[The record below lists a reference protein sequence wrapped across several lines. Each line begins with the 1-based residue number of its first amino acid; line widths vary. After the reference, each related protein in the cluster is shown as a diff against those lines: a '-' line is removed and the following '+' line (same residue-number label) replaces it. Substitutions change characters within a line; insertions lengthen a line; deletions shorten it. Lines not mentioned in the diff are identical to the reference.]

1 MKLKILGSQGALPKR
16 GMYSSSQILNIKN
29 KHILIDCPEGIQ
41 FQLKNFRIK
50 FSKIDFILISHAHGD
65 HYFGL
70 IGLISTYSLLR
81 RKNKLT
87 VFCPRVVSEIINTQM
102 KISSMFLSYELEVI
116 ELKSNDPEKIYE
128 SNDFSVSTIPL
139 KHSIYCNG
147 FLFQEKNNKRKLNVD
162 LAMKLNINKVYYNKL
177 TKGENVFNEK
187 GDEIDYREVTSKGL
201 KNKSYAYCS
210 DTTYYPSIIE
220 KISNVDVLYHEST
233 FLEKDREKAKLT
245 MHSTAMDAAKIA
257 RDAQV
262 NKLIIGHFS
271 SRYENLDLFVNEVKQ
286 IFQNVE
292 LAFDGKDIDI

>member
-102 KISSMFLSYELEVI
+102 KISSMFLSYELEII
-116 ELKSNDPEKIYE
+116 ELNSNDSEKIYE

-147 FLFQEKNNKRKLNVD
+147 FLFQEKNNKRKLNID

-187 GDEIDYREVTSKGL
+187 GDEINYREVTSKGL

-220 KISNVDVLYHEST
+220 KISHVDLLYHEST

>member
-16 GMYSSSQILNIKN
+16 RMYSSSQILNIKN

-102 KISSMFLSYELEVI
+102 KISSMFLSYELEII
-116 ELKSNDPEKIYE
+116 ELNSNDSEKIYE

-147 FLFQEKNNKRKLNVD
+147 FHFQEKNNKRKLNID
-162 LAMKLNINKVYYNKL
+162 LAMKLNINKIYYNKL
-177 TKGENVFNEK
+177 TKGENVINEN
-187 GDEIDYREVTSKGL
+187 GDEINYRKVTSKGL

-210 DTTYYPSIIE
+210 DTTYYTSIIE
-220 KISNVDVLYHEST
+220 KISHVDLLYHEST

>member
-1 MKLKILGSQGALPKR
+1 M
-16 GMYSSSQILNIKN
+16 
-29 KHILIDCPEGIQ
+29 IDCPEGIQ

-87 VFCPRVVSEIINTQM
+87 VFCPRVVSEIVNTQM
-102 KISSMFLSYELEVI
+102 KISSMFLSYELEII
-116 ELKSNDPEKIYE
+116 ELNSNDSEKIYE
-128 SNDFSVSTIPL
+128 SNDFSISTIPL

-147 FLFQEKNNKRKLNVD
+147 FLFQEKNNKRKLNID
-162 LAMKLNINKVYYNKL
+162 LATKLNINKIYYNKL
-177 TKGENVFNEK
+177 TKGENVFNEN
-187 GDEIDYREVTSKGL
+187 GDEINYREVTSKGS

-220 KISNVDVLYHEST
+220 KISHVDLLYHEST

>member
-1 MKLKILGSQGALPKR
+1 MKLKILGSQGALPRR
-16 GMYSSSQILNIKN
+16 GMYSSSQILTIKN

-87 VFCPRVVSEIINTQM
+87 VFCPRVVSEIINAQM
-102 KISSMFLSYELEVI
+102 KISSMFLSYELEII
-116 ELKSNDPEKIYE
+116 ELNSNDSEKIYE
-128 SNDFSVSTIPL
+128 SNDFSISTIPL

-147 FLFQEKNNKRKLNVD
+147 FLFREKNNKRKLNID
-162 LAMKLNINKVYYNKL
+162 LAMKLNINKIYFNKL
-177 TKGENVFNEK
+177 TKGENVFNEN
-187 GDEIDYREVTSKGL
+187 GDEINFREVTSKGL

-210 DTTYYPSIIE
+210 DTTYYPNIIE
-220 KISNVDVLYHEST
+220 KISHVDLLYHEST

>member
-16 GMYSSSQILNIKN
+16 GMYSSSQILTIKN

-87 VFCPRVVSEIINTQM
+87 VFCPRVVSEIVNTQM
-102 KISSMFLSYELEVI
+102 KISSMFLSYELEII
-116 ELKSNDPEKIYE
+116 ELNSNDSEKIYE

-147 FLFQEKNNKRKLNVD
+147 FLFQEKNNKRKLNID
-162 LAMKLNINKVYYNKL
+162 LAMKLNINKIYYNKL
-177 TKGENVFNEK
+177 TKGENVINEN
-187 GDEIDYREVTSKGL
+187 GDEINYRKVTSKGL

-210 DTTYYPSIIE
+210 DTTYYTSIIE
-220 KISNVDVLYHEST
+220 KISHVDLLYHEST

>member
-1 MKLKILGSQGALPKR
+1 LKLKILGSQGALPKR

-87 VFCPRVVSEIINTQM
+87 VFCPEVVSKVIHSQI

-116 ELKSNDPEKIYE
+116 ELKSNDSEKIYE

-187 GDEIDYREVTSKGL
+187 GEEIDYREVTSKGL

-210 DTTYYPSIIE
+210 DTTYNPSVIE
-220 KISNVDVLYHEST
+220 NISNVDVLYHEST

-271 SRYENLDLFVNEVKQ
+271 SRYENLDLFVNEVKEV
-286 IFQNVE
+286 FQNIE

>member
-16 GMYSSSQILNIKN
+16 GMYSTSQILNIKN
-29 KHILIDCPEGIQ
+29 KYILIDCPEGVQ

-81 RKNKLT
+81 RKNKLKL
-87 VFCPRVVSEIINTQM
+87 FCPIVVSENINAQM
-102 KISSMFLSYELEVI
+102 KISSMFLSYELEII
-116 ELKSNDPEKIYE
+116 ELNSKKSVKIYE
-128 SNDFSVSTIPL
+128 SNDFSIFTIPL
-139 KHSIYCNG
+139 RHSIYSNG
-147 FLFQEKNNKRKLNVD
+147 FLFQEKNNKRKLNLD
-162 LAMKLNINKVYYNKL
+162 LAQKLNINKVYYNKL

-187 GDEIDYREVTSKGL
+187 GEEIDYREVTSEGL
-201 KNKSYAYCS
+201 KNKSYAFCS
-210 DTTYYPSIIE
+210 DTRYFPNIIK
-220 KISNVDVLYHEST
+220 KISNVDLLYHEST

-245 MHSTAMDAAKIA
+245 WHSTAKDAAKIA
-257 RDAQV
+257 RDAKV
-262 NKLIIGHFS
+262 DKLIIGHFS
-271 SRYENLDLFVNEVKQ
+271 SRYENLDLFINEVKQ

>member
-147 FLFQEKNNKRKLNVD
+147 FLFQEKNNKRKLNVE
-162 LAMKLNINKVYYNKL
+162 LAIKLNINKVYYNKL

-220 KISNVDVLYHEST
+220 KITNVDVLYHEST
-233 FLEKDREKAKLT
+233 FLEKDKEKAKLT

-262 NKLIIGHFS
+262 NKLILGHFS

-286 IFQNVE
+286 IFQNIE

>member
-1 MKLKILGSQGALPKR
+1 MKLKILGSQGALPRR
-16 GMYSSSQILNIKN
+16 GMYSSSQILTIKN

-87 VFCPRVVSEIINTQM
+87 VFCPRVVSETVNTQM
-102 KISSMFLSYELEVI
+102 KISSMFLSYELEII
-116 ELKSNDPEKIYE
+116 ELNSNDSEIIYE
-128 SNDFSVSTIPL
+128 SNDFSISTIPL

-147 FLFQEKNNKRKLNVD
+147 FLFREKNNKRKLNID
-162 LAMKLNINKVYYNKL
+162 LAMKLNINKIYYNKL
-177 TKGENVFNEK
+177 TKGENVFNEN
-187 GDEIDYREVTSKGL
+187 GDEINYREVTSKGS

-210 DTTYYPSIIE
+210 DTTYYTSIIE
-220 KISNVDVLYHEST
+220 KISHVDLLYHEST

-271 SRYENLDLFVNEVKQ
+271 SRYENLDLFINEVEQ

>member
-87 VFCPRVVSEIINTQM
+87 VFCPRVVSEIINTQI

-177 TKGENVFNEK
+177 TKGENVFNDK
-187 GDEIDYREVTSKGL
+187 GDEIDYRKVTSKGL

-220 KISNVDVLYHEST
+220 KITNVDVLYHEST
-233 FLEKDREKAKLT
+233 FLEKDKEKAKLT

-262 NKLIIGHFS
+262 NKLILGHFS

-286 IFQNVE
+286 IFQNIE

>member
-16 GMYSSSQILNIKN
+16 GMYSSSQILTIKN

-87 VFCPRVVSEIINTQM
+87 VFCPRVVSEIVNTQM
-102 KISSMFLSYELEVI
+102 KISSMFLSYELEII
-116 ELKSNDPEKIYE
+116 ELNSNDSEKIYE

-147 FLFQEKNNKRKLNVD
+147 FLFREKNNKRKLNID

-177 TKGENVFNEK
+177 TNGENVFNEK
-187 GDEIDYREVTSKGL
+187 GDEINYREVTSKGL

-220 KISNVDVLYHEST
+220 KISHVDLLYHEST
-233 FLEKDREKAKLT
+233 FLEKDRKKAKLT

>member
-177 TKGENVFNEK
+177 TKGENVFNDK
-187 GDEIDYREVTSKGL
+187 GDEIDYRKVTSKGL

-220 KISNVDVLYHEST
+220 KITNVDVLYHEST
-233 FLEKDREKAKLT
+233 FLEKDKEKAKLT

-262 NKLIIGHFS
+262 NKLILGHFS
-271 SRYENLDLFVNEVKQ
+271 SRYGNLDLFVNEVKQ
-286 IFQNVE
+286 IFQNIE

>member
-1 MKLKILGSQGALPKR
+1 LKLKILGSQGALPKR

-162 LAMKLNINKVYYNKL
+162 LAMKLNINKVYFNKL

-187 GDEIDYREVTSKGL
+187 GDEIDYREVTLKGL

-220 KISNVDVLYHEST
+220 KITNVDVLYHEST
-233 FLEKDREKAKLT
+233 FLEKDKEKAKLT

-262 NKLIIGHFS
+262 NKLILGHFS

-286 IFQNVE
+286 IFQNIE

>member
-1 MKLKILGSQGALPKR
+1 
-16 GMYSSSQILNIKN
+16 MYSSSQILYIKN
-29 KHILIDCPEGIQ
+29 KYILIDCPEGIQ

-102 KISSMFLSYELEVI
+102 KISSMFLSYELEII
-116 ELKSNDPEKIYE
+116 ELNSNDSEKIYE

-147 FLFQEKNNKRKLNVD
+147 FLFQEKNNKRKLNID

-187 GDEIDYREVTSKGL
+187 GDEINYREVTSKGL

-210 DTTYYPSIIE
+210 DTTYYTGIIE
-220 KISNVDVLYHEST
+220 KISHVDLLYHEST

>member
-1 MKLKILGSQGALPKR
+1 LKLKILGSQGALPKR

-147 FLFQEKNNKRKLNVD
+147 FLFQEKNNKRKLNVE
-162 LAMKLNINKVYYNKL
+162 LAIKLNINKVYYNKL

-220 KISNVDVLYHEST
+220 KITNVDVLYHEST
-233 FLEKDREKAKLT
+233 FLEKDKEKAKLT

-262 NKLIIGHFS
+262 NKLILGHFS

-286 IFQNVE
+286 IFQNIE

>member
-1 MKLKILGSQGALPKR
+1 LKLKILGSQGALPRR

-41 FQLKNFRIK
+41 FQLKSFRIK

-81 RKNKLT
+81 RKNKLS
-87 VFCPRVVSEIINTQM
+87 VFCPRVVSEILNTQM
-102 KISSMFLSYELEVI
+102 KISSMFISYELEII
-116 ELKSNDPEKIYE
+116 ELNSNDSEKIYE
-128 SNDFSVSTIPL
+128 SNDFSISTIPL
-139 KHSIYCNG
+139 KHSTYCNG
-147 FLFQEKNNKRKLNVD
+147 FLFQEKNNKRKLNID
-162 LAMKLNINKVYYNKL
+162 LALKLNINKVYYNKL
-177 TKGENVFNEK
+177 TKGENVFNEN
-187 GDEIDYREVTSKGL
+187 GDEINYREVTSKGL

-210 DTTYYPSIIE
+210 DTTYYPSIIK
-220 KISNVDVLYHEST
+220 KISHVDLLYHEST

>member
-16 GMYSSSQILNIKN
+16 GMYSSSQILTIKN

-87 VFCPRVVSEIINTQM
+87 VFCPRVVSEIVNTQM
-102 KISSMFLSYELEVI
+102 KISSMFLSYELEII
-116 ELKSNDPEKIYE
+116 ELNSNDSEKIYE

-147 FLFQEKNNKRKLNVD
+147 FLFQEKNNKRKLNID
-162 LAMKLNINKVYYNKL
+162 LAMKLNINKIYYNKL
-177 TKGENVFNEK
+177 TKGENVINEN
-187 GDEIDYREVTSKGL
+187 GDEINYRKVTSKGL

-210 DTTYYPSIIE
+210 DTTYYTSIIK
-220 KISNVDVLYHEST
+220 KISHVDLLYHEST

>member
-1 MKLKILGSQGALPKR
+1 
-16 GMYSSSQILNIKN
+16 MYSSSQILTIKN
-29 KHILIDCPEGIQ
+29 NHILIDCPEGIQ

-87 VFCPRVVSEIINTQM
+87 VFCPRVVSETVNTQM
-102 KISSMFLSYELEVI
+102 KISSMFLSYELEII
-116 ELKSNDPEKIYE
+116 ELNSNDSEIIYE
-128 SNDFSVSTIPL
+128 SNDFSISTIPL

-147 FLFQEKNNKRKLNVD
+147 FLFREKNNKRKLNID
-162 LAMKLNINKVYYNKL
+162 LATKLNINKVYYNKL

-187 GDEIDYREVTSKGL
+187 GDEINYREVTSKGS

-210 DTTYYPSIIE
+210 DTTYYTSIIE
-220 KISNVDVLYHEST
+220 KISHVDLLYHEST

-271 SRYENLDLFVNEVKQ
+271 SRYENLDLFVNEVKP

>member
-220 KISNVDVLYHEST
+220 KITNVDVLYHEST
-233 FLEKDREKAKLT
+233 FLEKDKEKAKLT

-271 SRYENLDLFVNEVKQ
+271 SRYENLDLFENEVKQ

-292 LAFDGKDIDI
+292 LAFDGKDIEI

>member
-1 MKLKILGSQGALPKR
+1 MKLKILGSQGALPRR

-41 FQLKNFRIK
+41 FQLKSFRIK

-81 RKNKLT
+81 RKNKLS
-87 VFCPRVVSEIINTQM
+87 VFCPRVVSEILNTQM
-102 KISSMFLSYELEVI
+102 KISSMFISYELEII
-116 ELKSNDPEKIYE
+116 ELNSNDSEKIYE
-128 SNDFSVSTIPL
+128 SNDFSISTIPL
-139 KHSIYCNG
+139 KHSTYCNG
-147 FLFQEKNNKRKLNVD
+147 FLFQEKNNKRKLNID
-162 LAMKLNINKVYYNKL
+162 LALKLNINKVYYNKL
-177 TKGENVFNEK
+177 TKGENVFNEN
-187 GDEIDYREVTSKGL
+187 GDEINYREVTSKGL

-210 DTTYYPSIIE
+210 DTTYYPSIIK
-220 KISNVDVLYHEST
+220 KISHVDLLYHEST

>member
-220 KISNVDVLYHEST
+220 KITNVDVLYHEST
-233 FLEKDREKAKLT
+233 FLEKDKEKAKLT

-286 IFQNVE
+286 IFQNIE